1 MHIITNIEN
10 INRPQWE
17 QLVAESSVATWFQTP
32 EAYDFFAS
40 LPNILTPFVVALV
53 ETPFCA
59 SPSTSQSIKGL
70 VVGYITK
77 DKNPIHQFFT
87 RRAIIMGGPLLA
99 EDITTEEL
107 TTLLNALRTFQP
119 SNLHTLKPIYL
130 ESRNFNDYSRW
141 RNTFE
146 ACVFT
151 YQPHLNFHIDTTSEA
166 IIKSNLG
173 RGRRREIKIALQQGA
188 QIIEHPTLQQVRDYY
203 AILAN
208 LYRTKIHLPLFPWE
222 FFEQLYTLSSAHFLL
237 IAQDNK
243 VIGGTVCMELREK
256 CIYEWYACGED
267 ETYRQCY
274 PSTMGTYA
282 GMLYA
287 ALHGMSRFD
296 MMGAGKPTEGYGV
309 RDFKR
314 QFGGTLVEH
323 GRFLH
328 IHSPLLYKLGTLGVR
343 LMKRL

>member
-1 MHIITNIEN
+1 MRIITNIED
-10 INRPQWE
+10 INRQQWE

-77 DKNPIHQFFT
+77 DKNPIRQFFT

-99 EDITTEEL
+99 EDLTDTEL
-107 TTLLNALRTFQP
+107 QTLLCAVRK
-119 SNLHTLKPIYL
+119 HIGRKAIYI
-130 ESRNFNDYSRW
+130 ETRNFNDYSHW

-146 ACVFT
+146 ACGFT

-173 RGRRREIKIALQQGA
+173 RGRRREVKIALQQGA
-188 QIIEHPTLQQVRDYY
+188 QIIEHPTLQQVHNYY
-203 AILAN
+203 TILAN

-222 FFEQLYTLSSAHFLL
+222 FFEHLYTLSSAHFLL
-237 IAQDNK
+237 IAQNNNI
-243 VIGGTVCMELREK
+243 IGGTVCMELKEQ

-287 ALHGMSRFD
+287 AEHACPRFD

-328 IHSPLLYKLGTLGVR
+328 IHHPLLYKLGTLGVR
-343 LMKRL
+343 ILRRLHI